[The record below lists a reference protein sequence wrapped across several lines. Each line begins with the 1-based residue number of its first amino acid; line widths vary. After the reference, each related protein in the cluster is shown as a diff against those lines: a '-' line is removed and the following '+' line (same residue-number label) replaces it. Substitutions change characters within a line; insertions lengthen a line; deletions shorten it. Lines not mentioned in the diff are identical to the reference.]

1 MDSEYNFARKSFLA
15 STKQC
20 KCATNTTAP
29 HIRFVVDLDHLVPIK
44 EGSAATGAAAD
55 DDSASAWDSVPPNE
69 KHNLPMALLRSQMIV
84 SSPRGDMPARQ
95 LCPKVN
101 LKIRVVDI
109 VANLIVLESKGIDF
123 ILGMDW
129 LGKCNTHF
137 LQE

>member
-69 KHNLPMALLRSQMIV
+69 FSLSTSRNMEKSSSSFSSDSEGPLPPLGAERLRSSGRLRISECAHRWPVFQ
-84 SSPRGDMPARQ
+84 SPAPRTR
-95 LCPKVN
+95 N
-101 LKIRVVDI
+101 KIEIR
-109 VANLIVLESKGIDF
+109 ER
-123 ILGMDW
+123 
-129 LGKCNTHF
+129 
-137 LQE
+137 